1 MIRVKMALGLLV
13 YGAAMLTA
21 QESQSYGKGVQLKTV
36 ISLDEAMAK
45 AGSESEVLV
54 QGKIHDVCAKKGCW
68 LVLQDG
74 EKEIRVTFE
83 GYSFFVPTDSKNKT
97 VRAQGKIAL
106 KEISE
111 SEARHYAEDAGK
123 SKDEI
128 EKIKGSQKAY
138 SMIATGVEIID

>member
-1 MIRVKMALGLLV
+1 MMRMNMVIGLV
-13 YGAAMLTA
+13 FCVSVALTA
-21 QESQSYGKGVQLKTV
+21 QESKSYGKGVQLKASVT
-36 ISLDEAMAK
+36 LDEAIAK
-45 AGSESEVLV
+45 AGSEKEVLV

-97 VRAQGKIAL
+97 VRAQGKIML

-138 SMIATGVEIID
+138 SMIATGVEILD

>member
-1 MIRVKMALGLLV
+1 MKPMSLFAGLMLLGMAV
-13 YGAAMLTA
+13 LTA
-21 QESQSYGKGVQLKTV
+21 QESKSYGKGVQLKAPV
-36 ISLDEAMAK
+36 SLDEAIAK
-45 AGSESEVLV
+45 AGSEDEVLV

-74 EKEIRVTFE
+74 GKEIRVTFE

-97 VRAQGKIAL
+97 VRAQGKVML

-123 SKDEI
+123 SKEEI
-128 EKIKGSQKAY
+128 EKIKGTQKAY
-138 SMIATGVEIID
+138 AMIASGVEILD